1 MNMRKLTI
9 AMMVALAVSVAGAYA
24 GPGTH
29 TMPGLTADEILAVA
43 PGIADKTPDELT
55 VGENLAIASA
65 FSVSMQEAMY
75 VHHAGASSLLFPG
88 AGQAMT
94 GSVGGAL
101 LHAGAELL
109 IHGATMAGVYYL
121 TPAELKDFSLTME
134 ERKAAA
140 AVYMTPERIGEVLPV
155 MGVAFGGL
163 AFSTINRLFSAH
175 GAIKAAESNIADGT
189 VTFQPILGPGSL
201 GGGMKIR
208 LH

>member
-1 MNMRKLTI
+1 MRKQAAAI
-9 AMMVALAVSVAGAYA
+9 MMALAISVAGAYA
-24 GPGTH
+24 GPGAQRL
-29 TMPGLTADEILAVA
+29 PGLTADEILAAA
-43 PGIADKTPDELT
+43 PGVANKTPAELT

-75 VHHAGASSLLFPG
+75 VHHAGAASLLFPG

-101 LHAGAELL
+101 LQAGAELL
-109 IHGATMAGVYYL
+109 IHGATMAGVWYL

-155 MGVAFGGL
+155 MGVAFGGFAL
-163 AFSTINRLFSAH
+163 STLNRLFSA
-175 GAIKAAESNIADGT
+175 GSAVKAAESNIADGS
-189 VTFQPILGPGSL
+189 VSFEPILGPSSI